1 MPHGIISFVKKRLR
15 DLGRPKIRNI
25 DLTYQPIDI

>member
-1 MPHGIISFVKKRLR
+1 MMPHGIISFVKKRLR

-25 DLTYQPIDI
+25 DLTY